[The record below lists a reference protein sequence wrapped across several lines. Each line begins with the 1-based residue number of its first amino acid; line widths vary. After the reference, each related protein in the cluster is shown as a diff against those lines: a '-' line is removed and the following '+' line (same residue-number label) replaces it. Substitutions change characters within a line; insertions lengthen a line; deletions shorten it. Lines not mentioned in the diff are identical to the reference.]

1 MSYRQALYKTT
12 TAQFK
17 TLLEKC
23 RQSMKSFKDFKTFY
37 PKQDD
42 IIMMGN
48 NINQYYDYIIFTIAC
63 NEPPKNMGE
72 FASRRDMLNLIRLN
86 TVFTDLP
93 DGEFPAELSE
103 NSKPINPNA
112 ELESDMVTREAY
124 DAALD
129 QAYEETALYERCRI
143 ATKLLKTGDFTDRF
157 ILNVT
162 KLTEE
167 QLEACKADIN
177 KTKSG
182 K

>member
-12 TAQFK
+12 STQFK
-17 TLLEKC
+17 TLFEKC
-23 RQSMKSFKDFKTFY
+23 RQSMKSFKEFKTFY

-42 IIMMGN
+42 IVLMGN
-48 NINQYYDYIIFTIAC
+48 NINQYYDYIIFVLAC

-86 TVFTDLP
+86 TIFTDLA
-93 DGEFPAELSE
+93 DGEYPEELSE
-103 NSKPINPNA
+103 NARPINPNA

-129 QAYEETALYERCRI
+129 QAYNETALFERNRI
-143 ATKLLKTGDFTDRF
+143 ATRLLKTGDFTDKF

-167 QLEACKADIN
+167 ELEACKAEIS
-177 KTKSG
+177 KTKAG